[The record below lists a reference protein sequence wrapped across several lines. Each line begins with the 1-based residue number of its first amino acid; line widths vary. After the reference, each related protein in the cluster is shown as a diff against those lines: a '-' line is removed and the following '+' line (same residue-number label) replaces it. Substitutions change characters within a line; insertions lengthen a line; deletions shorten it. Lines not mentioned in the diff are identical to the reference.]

1 MEVKSSG
8 QFRMVCPQACFAY
21 EVVRNLGENEYKES
35 YEDIV
40 NYSYPYSYAMEVK
53 SSGQF
58 RMVCP
63 QTCFAYDVVRNTE

>member
-40 NYSYPYSYAMEVK
+40 NYSYPYFYAMEVK
-53 SSGQF
+53 
-58 RMVCP
+58 
-63 QTCFAYDVVRNTE
+63 D